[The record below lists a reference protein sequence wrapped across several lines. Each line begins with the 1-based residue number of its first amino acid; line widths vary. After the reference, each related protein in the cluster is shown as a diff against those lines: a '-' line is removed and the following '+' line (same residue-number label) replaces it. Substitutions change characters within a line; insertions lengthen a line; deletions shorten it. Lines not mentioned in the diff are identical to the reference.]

1 MEEAVE
7 AQAELCRVHRIG
19 VFIEVFPL
27 AIQNQAD
34 EFRPVLKRFVSEYCL
49 LLISHVRVQTT
60 NKFTFVNLLIIYV
73 NPN

>member
-7 AQAELCRVHRIG
+7 VQVELYRVHRIG

-49 LLISHVRVQTT
+49 LLKSHVRVQTT
-60 NKFTFVNLLIIYV
+60 KYTFVNLLIIYV